1 VAEKK
6 GLRLGRIVTW
16 QMIHVLL
23 VLALT
28 MLLFASDRFRLDL
41 VALLALLA
49 LLVPGVLT
57 VPEGLAGFSD
67 PAVLMI
73 AGLFVVG
80 GAIFQTGLADM
91 IGRRLEGAAGR
102 GYVGLMLVIMLV
114 AAGLSA
120 FLSSTGTVAVMLPIV
135 VTLAR
140 RSRISPSL
148 LLLPLAYAT
157 LLGGLL
163 TLIATPPNIIISN
176 QLVRAG
182 YEPFG
187 FFEFTPVGLILL
199 AAGILFLLLLGPRL
213 LPERIRHVEGVAV
226 PSVAELGRRFG
237 LDQLLFELEVTP
249 GSKLAGRAISDAAI
263 RSSHGVTVIA
273 ITSVTARGAR
283 TRRAEPDR
291 LLQAGDLLTVQG
303 SREAVAGLASG
314 CGLELRHGD
323 ARLPAGLLLA
333 ELLVPPGSLL
343 AGGTVAA
350 ARLRSRTGL
359 TVLALRRAGELL
371 DGGVAQQGILAGD
384 LLLVLGSARS
394 LGRLRSERDELLLV
408 TEPEELR
415 ETRFNTRKA
424 PWAVAIMLGM
434 LLLMTLGLVPNV
446 TAVLLAAAAMVVS
459 GCLDM
464 EGAYRHVN
472 WQSIV
477 LIACVLPLAT
487 ALDKT
492 GLVDLAVNGLS
503 GALAGSGPYLVLAAM
518 FLLTALVGLVISN
531 TATAVLVAPIAIQV
545 AVSTGINPR
554 ALLLVVAVAASAAFV
569 TPVSSPVNLLVL
581 SPGGYRFGDF
591 VRAGLPLLLLVMLVT
606 LLVVPLFFP
615 LLPASGPPG

>member
-1 VAEKK
+1 M
-6 GLRLGRIVTW
+6 TW
-16 QMIHVLL
+16 QMIYVLT
-23 VLALT
+23 VLAVT

-49 LLVPGVLT
+49 LLIPGILT
-57 VPEGLAGFSD
+57 VPEGLAGFAD
-67 PAVLMI
+67 PTVLMI

-91 IGRRLEGAAGR
+91 IGRKLEGAAGG
-102 GYVGLMLVIMLV
+102 GYRSLMLVIMLA

-140 RSRISPSL
+140 RSAVSPSL

-176 QLVRAG
+176 QLAEAG
-182 YEPFG
+182 FAPFG

-199 AAGILFLLLLGPRL
+199 AAGMLFLLLLGPRL
-213 LPERIRHVEGVAV
+213 LPERIRHVAGAAV
-226 PSVAELGRRFG
+226 PSVADLGQQYG
-237 LDQLLFELEVTP
+237 LDQLLFELRVTP
-249 GSKLAGRAISDAAI
+249 GSVLANRVISDAAI
-263 RSSHGVTVIA
+263 RSSYGVTVMA
-273 ITSVTARGAR
+273 ITGGAAR
-283 TRRAEPDR
+283 TRRAEPDS
-291 LLQAGDLLTVQG
+291 LLQAGDLLTVRG
-303 SREAVAGLASG
+303 GREAVRRLAAD
-314 CGLELRHGD
+314 CRLELRDGG
-323 ARLPAGLLLA
+323 AALPAGLLLA
-333 ELLVPPGSLL
+333 ELLVPPGSSL
-343 AGGTVAA
+343 AGSTVSED
-350 ARLRSRTGL
+350 RFHSRTGI

-371 DGGVAQQGILAGD
+371 GGGAGQRKILAGD
-384 LLLVLGSARS
+384 LLLVLGSARA
-394 LGRLRSERDELLLV
+394 LGRLRKERDDVLLV

-424 PWAVAIMLGM
+424 PWAGASMLGM

-446 TAVLLAAAAMVVS
+446 TAVLIAAALIVVT

-472 WQSIV
+472 WESVV

-487 ALDKT
+487 ALETT
-492 GLVDLAVNGLS
+492 GLVDLAVGS
-503 GALAGSGPYLVLAAM
+503 LAVAFDGVGPLLVLAAM
-518 FLLTALVGLVISN
+518 FLLTALTGLVISN

-569 TPVSSPVNLLVL
+569 TPVSSPVNMLVL
-581 SPGGYRFGDF
+581 APGGYRFGDF
-591 VRAGLPLLLLVMLVT
+591 VKAGLPLLLLVMLVT
-606 LLVVPLFFP
+606 LLIVPWFFP
-615 LLPASGPPG
+615 LAAG